1 MLSRCNRLT
10 SREARNEE
18 EARWPTPPPP
28 PQKPAPAPA
37 AEEAPA
43 AAEDAPAVAAAWH
56 RGGRPRRRRRRRRR
70 KRRAGGRSRSPRR
83 HRWKLCLS
91 ATACADRRVA
101 VGGGDGGGAVGGAGG
116 GCEHSALVLP
126 GHDPATDAL
135 NGRMG
140 VEPGGGDTAGD
151 VRRANSA
158 RFPPA
163 ARSPA
168 TPLTLPKGAAVQPSG
183 LRRLTALACTRAL
196 TDASP
201 LAGTREGSA
210 RWTERESPGWR
221 CVVRRSYNRAVPRL
235 FKFILA
241 GRSAGTPRGTA
252 GTRTRTPG
260 SSPASAG

>member
-1 MLSRCNRLT
+1 MADAAAAAA
-10 SREARNEE
+10 EAGAGDGAIGGGGGAGGGGGRAGGGGRVWHRGS
-18 EARWPTPPPP
+18 ARGGGG
-28 PQKPAPAPA
+28 AGVGGSAAPA
-37 AEEAPA
+37 AVQGRRSAI
-43 AAEDAPAVAAAWH
+43 
-56 RGGRPRRRRRRRRR
+56 GGSS
-70 KRRAGGRSRSPRR
+70 ASA
-83 HRWKLCLS
+83 

-168 TPLTLPKGAAVQPSG
+168 TPLSLPKGAAVQPSG

-221 CVVRRSYNRAVPRL
+221 CVVRRSYNRSSPRVYC
-235 FKFILA
+235 KFILA